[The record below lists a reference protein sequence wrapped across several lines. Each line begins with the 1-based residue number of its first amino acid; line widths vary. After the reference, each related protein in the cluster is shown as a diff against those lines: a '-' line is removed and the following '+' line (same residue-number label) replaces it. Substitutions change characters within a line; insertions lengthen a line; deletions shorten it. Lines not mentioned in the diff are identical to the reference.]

1 MEALLVMLVLGAFVV
16 SGVILFFGL
25 STVSEKYNERVFKFR
40 FSPIV
45 MALALITVAITIATS
60 VGVIAAGHRGVV
72 LKFGAV
78 TGKVLGE
85 GLYFVTPAVESVV
98 EMSIQVQAYKAKAS
112 SASRDLQEV
121 TTEITLN
128 YSLTPSSVTTLYQ
141 TIGLDWE
148 HRLIDP
154 AVQEAVKASTAGF
167 DAERLIVDRPKVR
180 GDIEKILRDRI
191 EAVGLHV
198 MAVSITDFSFSKEFD
213 QAVEAKVKAQQ
224 DALTAKHKLDQVK
237 MEAEQDLTRKRAES
251 ESLKLQKEHVTDKMI
266 ELRRV
271 EVALKSL
278 DVQME
283 AVKRWN
289 GSFPTTLIGNP
300 PGNMPIMP
308 LFGLGDKK

>member
-1 MEALLVMLVLGAFVV
+1 MEALLVLLVLGSIALA
-16 SGVILFFGL
+16 GVILFFGL
-25 STVSEKYNERVFKFR
+25 STVDGKFNERVFRFR
-40 FSPIV
+40 FAPIV
-45 MALALITVAITIATS
+45 GALALITTAITAATS
-60 VGVIAAGHRGVV
+60 VGIIAAGHRGVV
-72 LKFGAV
+72 LEFGAV

-85 GLYFVTPAVESVV
+85 GIYFVTPAVNNVI

-128 YSLTPSSVTTLYQ
+128 YSLTPGSVTTLYQ
-141 TIGLDWE
+141 TVGLDWE
-148 HRLIDP
+148 HKIIDP
-154 AVQEAVKASTAGF
+154 AVQEAVKAATAGF
-167 DAERLIVDRPKVR
+167 DAEKLIVERPRVR
-180 GDIEKILRDRI
+180 GEIEKILRDRI

-251 ESLKLQKEHVTDKMI
+251 ESLRLQKEHVTDKMI
-266 ELRRV
+266 ELRKV

-283 AVKRWN
+283 AVKKWN
-289 GSFPTTLIGNP
+289 GSFPQTLVGTP
-300 PGNMPIMP
+300 PGNMPVLTM
-308 LFGLGDKK
+308 FGLGDKK

>member
-1 MEALLVMLVLGAFVV
+1 MPILAALVL
-16 SGVILFFGL
+16 
-25 STVSEKYNERVFKFR
+25 
-40 FSPIV
+40 
-45 MALALITVAITIATS
+45 ITTAITISTS
-60 VGVIAAGHRGVV
+60 VGIIAAGHRGVV

-85 GLYFVTPAVESVV
+85 GLYFVTPAVERVI
-98 EMSIQVQAYKAKAS
+98 EMSVQVQAYKAKAS

-141 TIGLDWE
+141 TVGLDWE

-167 DAERLIVDRPKVR
+167 DAEKLIVDRPKVR
-180 GDIEKILRDRI
+180 ADIEKILRDRI
-191 EAVGLHV
+191 EVMGLHV

-224 DALTAKHKLDQVK
+224 DALTAKHKLEQVK
-237 MEAEQDLTRKRAES
+237 MEAEQDLARKRAES
-251 ESLKLQKEHVTDKMI
+251 EGLRLQKEQVTDRMI
-266 ELRRV
+266 ELRKV
-271 EVALKSL
+271 EVQLKAL

-283 AVKRWN
+283 AMKKWN
-289 GSFPTTLIGNP
+289 GAFPATIVGSS
-300 PGNMPIMP
+300 PGNLPILS

>member
-1 MEALLVMLVLGAFVV
+1 MEALLVLLVLGSIALAGVV
-16 SGVILFFGL
+16 LFFGL
-25 STVSEKYNERVFKFR
+25 STVDDKYKERAFR
-40 FSPIV
+40 FRLSPILG
-45 MALALITVAITIATS
+45 ALALVTTAITLATS
-60 VGVIAAGHRGVV
+60 VGIINAGHRGVV
-72 LKFGAV
+72 LEFGAV

-85 GLYFVTPAVESVV
+85 GIYFVTPAVNSVI
-98 EMSIQVQAYKAKAS
+98 EMSVQVQAYKAKAS

-141 TIGLDWE
+141 TMGLDWE

-167 DAERLIVDRPKVR
+167 DAEKLIVERPKVR
-180 GDIEKILRDRI
+180 GEIEKILRDRI

-251 ESLKLQKEHVTDKMI
+251 ESLRLQKEHVTDKMI

-283 AVKRWN
+283 AVKKWN
-289 GSFPTTLIGNP
+289 GAFPQTVVGTP
-300 PGNMPIMP
+300 PGNMPVLT